1 MILSYH
7 LINFLKNLFKH
18 MSSFPDKLIFW
29 KGPVLELT
37 ELNFSEPYI
46 EKLELTWF
54 LS

>member
-1 MILSYH
+1 
-7 LINFLKNLFKH
+7 

-37 ELNFSEPYI
+37 ELNFSEPYM